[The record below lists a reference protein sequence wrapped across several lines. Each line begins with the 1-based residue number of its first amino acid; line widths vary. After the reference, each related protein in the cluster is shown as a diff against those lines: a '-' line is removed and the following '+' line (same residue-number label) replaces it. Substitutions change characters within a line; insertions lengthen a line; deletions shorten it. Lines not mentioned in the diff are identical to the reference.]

1 MAITYTW
8 EVTGL
13 KTSTVNG
20 TSDVV
25 VQTYWK
31 KTGTDDDGHTGS
43 FTGATPFSAANIPV
57 SSSFVPFSE
66 LTEAAVI
73 EWIKAVVVGDYE
85 AHVDGRIAD
94 EIARKHNPVTDATLP
109 WAPPAENP
117 PFTPVS
123 P

>member
-1 MAITYTW
+1 MATTYTW

-13 KTSTVNG
+13 KTTTVNG

-57 SSSFVPFSE
+57 GSAFVPFSE
-66 LTEAAVI
+66 LTEDVVLG
-73 EWIKAVVVGDYE
+73 WIKAVVVGTYE
-85 AHVDGRIAD
+85 EHVNGRIAD
-94 EIARKHNPVTDATLP
+94 EIAKKHNPVADATLP
-109 WAPPAENP
+109 WAPPLSEP
-117 PFTPVS
+117 PLPPTP
-123 P
+123 